1 MLKDGTTKVNY
12 QSFTQLN
19 DEEDVVIN
27 VVPQSSE
34 RVSLWRHYLND
45 LDFFFKKIYKYHQ
58 YGGYNA
64 IVVRYITQL
73 VQFAFVVCLTFVMIN
88 VVNYDVIQQIEVRN
102 RTLLDIFKPREEIY
116 LHNWQYPILFIII
129 VSFIWRTIKLARKG
143 LIYFAIKQFYAE
155 ALRIKDCNLFTWQ
168 EIQTRLMEA
177 ERVCLLQ
184 GKSLSELDVHNR
196 LLRRKNYLIALV
208 NKQLLPIY
216 YRIPFVGEVIYFP
229 KGLLYCFQLLLFK
242 APGFKLFETR
252 WKLKDEFKQFSKR
265 EECAQRFRRNCLL
278 LSVMMGIFG
287 IFFSFWQLLNTLYTY
302 ADEVKSNPERVFA
315 FRTWSNYSKYYCRHF
330 NELDHSLE
338 DRMNKAYKPA
348 NKYMN
353 SFISMPLESVAK
365 LVRYMLRAM
374 LACISILTFV
384 ADHLLQLEHTI
395 TLISVLVFLSFACES
410 FIRGDIP
417 LRYNQTELYRHVL
430 EHVHYFPSKHLPS
443 TLQARSEFSL
453 LFKYRIIIIV
463 EELLSPIVSPYILY
477 RHMSNKSYDIVD
489 FFRNC
494 TIEIPSI
501 GDVCSFA
508 MMNIEKNGNPS
519 LRREFEGRHHSGP
532 PFTGGGAGGVAGD
545 SNNGRANQATSS
557 SGGSDKPSGSEQ
569 CSFINRGDSYN
580 LKVVEDIEN
589 FGDLKSKPA
598 IPTENGK
605 LELSLINFKCS
616 NPSWKPYDSQE
627 SFIKNW
633 NDKLKCSR
641 DLLAST
647 QQMPPPNST
656 FVNVETTNNA
666 LNASI
671 LPRTPY
677 SSLINSDYSSQIHPT
692 ESSQQTMAIS
702 SLLHNRLSELVT
714 APKSISKAKPDKTEK
729 EPLLYSQSLPMTTYS
744 SNMQVEKEDADK
756 EDDEGRKRRSGS
768 D

>member
-1 MLKDGTTKVNY
+1 MLKDGSTKVNY
-12 QSFTQLN
+12 QSFTQIN
-19 DEEDVVIN
+19 DDDDVVIN
-27 VVPQSSE
+27 VVPQSGDS
-34 RVSLWRHYLND
+34 VSLWRHYIND

-58 YGGYNA
+58 YGGFNA

-73 VQFAFVVCLTFVMIN
+73 IQFAFVVCLTFVMIN
-88 VVNYDVIQQIEVRN
+88 VVNYDVIYDIEVRN
-102 RTLLDIFKPREEIY
+102 RTLLDIFKRREEIY
-116 LHNWQYPILFIII
+116 LHNWQYPILFVII

-168 EIQTRLMEA
+168 EIQTRLIEA

-184 GKSLSELDVHNR
+184 GKSLTELDVHNR

-365 LVRYMLRAM
+365 LVRYMLRAL

-417 LRYNQTELYRHVL
+417 LRYNQTELYQHVL

-477 RHMSNKSYDIVD
+477 RHMSNKSFDIVD

-519 LRREFEGRHHSGP
+519 LRREFEGRHQSGST
-532 PFTGGGAGGVAGD
+532 FGGGGGGD
-545 SNNGRANQATSS
+545 HNTTANHRNNQATSS
-557 SGGSDKPSGSEQ
+557 SGDKPSPSGVEQ
-569 CSFINRGDSYN
+569 RSFINRGDSYN

-598 IPTENGK
+598 IPTEHGK

-633 NDKLKCSR
+633 NDKLIKCSKEIG
-641 DLLAST
+641 SSSSQ
-647 QQMPPPNST
+647 QQMPPPTST
-656 FVNVETTNNA
+656 YVNVETTNNA

-677 SSLINSDYSSQIHPT
+677 SSFINSDYSSQIHPT

-702 SLLHNRLSELVT
+702 SLLHNRLNELVT
-714 APKSISKAKPDKTEK
+714 SKSSRSTGEKTENQ
-729 EPLLYSQSLPMTTYS
+729 PLLYSQSLPMTTYS
-744 SNMQVEKEDADK
+744 SNMQFEKEDKD
-756 EDDEGRKRRSGS
+756 EDDRKRRSGS

>member
-1 MLKDGTTKVNY
+1 MLKDGSTKINY

-19 DEEDVVIN
+19 DEDDVVIN
-27 VVPQSSE
+27 VVPQGGD
-34 RVSLWRHYLND
+34 RVSLWRHYIND

-58 YGGYNA
+58 YGGFNA

-73 VQFAFVVCLTFVMIN
+73 IQFAFVVCLTFVMIN
-88 VVNYDVIQQIEVRN
+88 VVNYDVIHEIEVRN
-102 RTLLDIFKPREEIY
+102 RTLLDVFKRRENIY
-116 LHNWQYPILFIII
+116 LFSWQYPVLFVII

-168 EIQTRLMEA
+168 EIQTRLIEA

-184 GKSLSELDVHNR
+184 GKSLTELDVHNR

-278 LSVMMGIFG
+278 LSIMMGIFG

-365 LVRYMLRAM
+365 LVRYMLRAL

-410 FIRGDIP
+410 FIRGDVP
-417 LRYNQTELYRHVL
+417 LRYNQTELYQHVL
-430 EHVHYFPSKHLPS
+430 EHVHYFPSKHLPC

-453 LFKYRIIIIV
+453 LFKYRIIIII
-463 EELLSPIVSPYILY
+463 EELLSPVVSPYILY
-477 RHMSNKSYDIVD
+477 RHMSNKSFDIVD

-532 PFTGGGAGGVAGD
+532 PFTGTAGD
-545 SNNGRANQATSS
+545 SNGRQQATT
-557 SGGSDKPSGSEQ
+557 SDKPSQSGTDAR
-569 CSFINRGDSYN
+569 SFINRGDSYN

-589 FGDLKSKPA
+589 FGDLKNKPA
-598 IPTENGK
+598 IPSEHGK

-627 SFIKNW
+627 SFIKSW
-633 NDKLKCSR
+633 NEKLKCSPEVLER
-641 DLLAST
+641 SQ

-656 FVNVETTNNA
+656 YVNVETTNNA

-692 ESSQQTMAIS
+692 ESSQQATMAIS

-714 APKSISKAKPDKTEK
+714 PKTSSKQDKTENQ
-729 EPLLYSQSLPMTTYS
+729 PLLCSQSLPMTTYS
-744 SNMQVEKEDADK
+744 SNLQVEKEDDK
-756 EDDEGRKRRSGS
+756 DEDGRKRRSGS

>member
-1 MLKDGTTKVNY
+1 MLKDGSTKVNY
-12 QSFTQLN
+12 QSFTQIN
-19 DEEDVVIN
+19 DDDDVVIN
-27 VVPQSSE
+27 VVPQSGDS
-34 RVSLWRHYLND
+34 VSLWRHYIND

-58 YGGYNA
+58 YGGFNA

-73 VQFAFVVCLTFVMIN
+73 IQFAFVVCLTFVMIN
-88 VVNYDVIQQIEVRN
+88 VVNYDVIHDIEVRN
-102 RTLLDIFKPREEIY
+102 RTLLDIFKPRDQIY
-116 LHNWQYPILFIII
+116 LHSWQYPILFIII

-168 EIQTRLMEA
+168 EIQTRLIEA

-184 GKSLSELDVHNR
+184 GKSLTELDVHNR

-252 WKLKDEFKQFSKR
+252 WKLKDEYKQFSKR
-265 EECAQRFRRNCLL
+265 EECAARFRRNCLL
-278 LSVMMGIFG
+278 LSVIMGIFG

-374 LACISILTFV
+374 LACISVLTLV

-417 LRYNQTELYRHVL
+417 LRYNQTELYQHVL

-477 RHMSNKSYDIVD
+477 RHMSNKSFDIVD

-519 LRREFEGRHHSGP
+519 LRREFEGRHQSGP
-532 PFTGGGAGGVAGD
+532 PFTGGD
-545 SNNGRANQATSS
+545 HNTNTNRNNQATSS
-557 SGGSDKPSGSEQ
+557 NGDKPSPSGVEQ
-569 CSFINRGDSYN
+569 RSFINRGDSYN

-633 NDKLKCSR
+633 NDKLMKCSKE
-641 DLLAST
+641 LAASSS
-647 QQMPPPNST
+647 QQMPPPTST
-656 FVNVETTNNA
+656 YVNVETTNNA

-677 SSLINSDYSSQIHPT
+677 SSFINSDYSSQIHPT

-702 SLLHNRLSELVT
+702 SLLHNRLSELVSSRSGRST
-714 APKSISKAKPDKTEK
+714 SDKTENQ
-729 EPLLYSQSLPMTTYS
+729 PLLCSQSLPMTTYS
-744 SNMQVEKEDADK
+744 SNMQVEKEEKD
-756 EDDEGRKRRSGS
+756 EDENSRKRRSGS